1 MIYLLSAML
10 PWKYKVFGSITQILL
25 LFEGIV
31 INAVY
36 NSFHLKFYYEIRNY
50 TIEHF
55 SMKIDMAFFQ
65 KSL

>member
-36 NSFHLKFYYEIRNY
+36 NSFHLMFYYEIRNY

-55 SMKIDMAFFQ
+55 SMKIDMAFSQ